1 MQESM
6 EMERSRK
13 IFEQSLV
20 RIADSLEL
28 LLKEQEKQTKMLK
41 QVIKTMEDVAETQ
54 AKERRGQGMAK
65 NAVIN
70 FRVDK
75 KVKSDMETVCRKM
88 GINMTTAF
96 DFYCRKVIEEKR
108 IPFDVDCS
116 SVKKGAE

>member
-1 MQESM
+1 M
-6 EMERSRK
+6 
-13 IFEQSLV
+13 
-20 RIADSLEL
+20 
-28 LLKEQEKQTKMLK
+28 T
-41 QVIKTMEDVAETQ
+41 
-54 AKERRGQGMAK
+54 K